1 MFLTTIN
8 ISNFC
13 RTIGANSF
21 SNSQSLTDVIIGSGV
36 VSVGASAFENIPSL
50 SKVTFLGNAPDLGS
64 NVFSGRS
71 DDLVLSYNASNTG
84 YGGNQWAGLPKQP
97 VWISSSQ
104 GGVSS
109 TSAGFKAFGFVEPA
123 AFNNNIGGQFQ
134 ISVSR
139 SRVASGVLMLGTAQ
153 ASRLGFST
161 TYSTSAPAGG
171 VVSYRFR
178 GLMDDTG
185 GISVSIP
192 RRGQSD
198 LELNLEFDFSKAPNF
213 FSLDGN
219 SSVTDGSSTAKVTAG
234 MIPWSSANPANA
246 YAGNYNMAF
255 STDAGTQT
263 ISPGQ
268 GFAGMGVDAR
278 TGAARLAGV
287 LGDGTRFTGASWVLG
302 DGNATVPLW
311 FPLYSNRGM
320 LVGDLFLGANG
331 SNLSANLLWTKP
343 PDVPRSPDPDGF
355 DDVLLTASAGS
366 GRYVVPSLSDFNNMV
381 LNFLGEPA
389 ADLDFDQTFTVTNGR
404 IVLGAS
410 NPYLLQAAWNLR
422 GGLVQGTFSQPDPIQ
437 PPGVMRPLNRIGRFQ
452 GIILSNGE
460 IHGNFVLPNS
470 ATRPTEFYGG
480 SVNRVEEN

>member
-1 MFLTTIN
+1 
-8 ISNFC
+8 
-13 RTIGANSF
+13 
-21 SNSQSLTDVIIGSGV
+21 
-36 VSVGASAFENIPSL
+36 
-50 SKVTFLGNAPDLGS
+50 
-64 NVFSGRS
+64 
-71 DDLVLSYNASNTG
+71 
-84 YGGNQWAGLPKQP
+84 
-97 VWISSSQ
+97 
-104 GGVSS
+104 
-109 TSAGFKAFGFVEPA
+109 VEPA
-123 AFNNNIGGQFQ
+123 DFNNNIGGQFQ

-139 SRVASGVLMLGTAQ
+139 SRVATGVLVLGTEQ

-161 TYSTSAPAGG
+161 TYSASAPAGG

-178 GLMDDTG
+178 GVMDDTG
-185 GISVSIP
+185 AIAVSIP
-192 RRGQSD
+192 RRGQTPLD
-198 LELNLEFDFSKAPNF
+198 LDLQFDLLEAPVFFKLN
-213 FSLDGN
+213 GN
-219 SSVTDGSSTAKVTAG
+219 STLTDGLSTANVTAG

-255 STDAGTQT
+255 IANAGNQT

-268 GFAGMGVDAR
+268 GFAGMGVNAR
-278 TGAARLAGV
+278 TGAARLTGV
-287 LGDGTRFTGASWVLG
+287 LGDGTRITGASWVLG

-320 LVGDLFLGANG
+320 LVGDVFLGANG

-404 IVLGAS
+404 IFPGTS
-410 NPYLLQAAWNLR
+410 NPYLIQAAWNLR

-437 PPGVMRPLNRIGRFQ
+437 PVGVMRPINRVGRFQ
-452 GIILSNGE
+452 AVILSTGE
-460 IHGNFVLPNS
+460 IYGNFVLPKS

-480 SVNRVEEN
+480 SVQK